1 MSDEYYPG
9 QYQKYRE
16 RALKLMRRNTPYTVQ
31 VEKNGFIYINRPDIR
46 AALPYAVPAYIP

>member
-9 QYQKYRE
+9 QYQRYRE
-16 RALKLMRRNTPYTVQ
+16 RVMKLMRRNTPYTVQ

-46 AALPYAVPAYIP
+46 AALPYTVPAYIP